1 MFLHGGNAGYVNE
14 SSAGV
19 KGSRD
24 ADGDN
29 IGSEG
34 GREVSVAGVKER
46 RLGRGRLLE
55 DGVKEVR

>member
-1 MFLHGGNAGYVNE
+1 M
-14 SSAGV
+14 SSASV

-24 ADGDN
+24 ADVDN
-29 IGSEG
+29 IESEG

-46 RLGRGRLLE
+46 RLERGRLLE